1 MEIYNDLLPD
11 PLPTEPMALAA
22 AWLATALAARQQ
34 PNPDA
39 MVLATV
45 DANAPA

>member
-11 PLPTEPMALAA
+11 PLPTEPMALAG

-34 PNPDA
+34 LPVERA
-39 MVLATV
+39 QAF
-45 DANAPA
+45 A